1 MRHPGWPACSRPS
14 SGLRSCWHLRLP
26 SNPGPIFYRTSLH
39 ELARLCTRVGALVHA
54 GRHACARGLAR
65 LCTRVGAL
73 VLCQTCPPHTLDP
86 PPPWPFLP
94 KPQFSDM
101 GPLPQHGFARNHPW
115 KVVESP
121 VDSPLTAGASIP
133 WVVLELQLNKEDA
146 DERVRTWAN
155 SSTCRLRVALG
166 EADGS
171 LSMQMTVSNTGQAPL
186 SFTFAFH
193 TYYATDDISKVSVR
207 GLQGC
212 DYLDNLQARIKLEDA
227 ADSITF
233 AQEVDRIYLDAPDSI
248 TVVDAGKSRPLQ
260 LRKQGLPD
268 AVVWN
273 PWEAKAKSTKDL
285 KDDDYLRM
293 FCVESGVMGV
303 PVTLP
308 PGQTW
313 QGVQQVCV
321 L

>member
-1 MRHPGWPACSRPS
+1 MVITSIDKK
-14 SGLRSCWHLRLP
+14 SGLPKLCLSTAGGATAEVFLHGAHVTSWTVAGQEQLFLSDAAVFEPPKAIR
-26 SNPGPIFYRTSLH
+26 GGVPICF
-39 ELARLCTRVGALVHA
+39 
-54 GRHACARGLAR
+54 
-65 LCTRVGAL
+65 
-73 VLCQTCPPHTLDP
+73 
-86 PPPWPFLP
+86 
-94 KPQFSDM
+94 PQFSDM